1 MIELSFLAEKL
12 MRHTFTKNKTTF
24 IFGNGGSSSIAN
36 HLATD
41 ISNKLGAKCI
51 TNPESSFMTC
61 ISNDYGYENILKQ
74 LRLIQKRMIYQS

>member
-1 MIELSFLAEKL
+1 

-41 ISNKLGAKCI
+41 ISNKLVPNVLP
-51 TNPESSFMTC
+51 T
-61 ISNDYGYENILKQ
+61 
-74 LRLIQKRMIYQS
+74 QKAHL